1 MFYWNPFYLA
11 TLAKLQNEK
20 NFDSLKASTYF
31 FHLQVPEYVCA
42 NLQVFQFKYERE
54 KYHFDL
60 EFSGCGNPGRPGK

>member
-42 NLQVFQFKYERE
+42 NL
-54 KYHFDL
+54 
-60 EFSGCGNPGRPGK
+60 

>member
-31 FHLQVPEYVCA
+31 FHLQVSEYVCA
-42 NLQVFQFKYERE
+42 NL
-54 KYHFDL
+54 
-60 EFSGCGNPGRPGK
+60 